1 MRSLMLRDP
10 VSGLFGLDSLIDAF
24 THGHSSIGANL
35 KEVDSG
41 YELQLAVPGYN
52 KSEINIQIDNSL
64 LKVTG
69 KKEVKSEKYLW
80 QEFGT
85 TSFSR
90 TFSLPKEVD
99 IEHSEAKCQDGILT
113 MTLPFVKKEKRSSA
127 IKIT

>member
-1 MRSLMLRDP
+1 MRNLMLRDP
-10 VSGLFGLDSLIDAF
+10 ASYLFGLDSLFDVLP
-24 THGHSSIGANL
+24 HGNTSIGANL
-35 KEVDSG
+35 KEVENG
-41 YELQLAVPGYN
+41 YELQMAVPGYN

-69 KKEVKSEKYLW
+69 KKEMNGDKYLW
-80 QEFGT
+80 QEFGS

-99 IEHSEAKCQDGILT
+99 IDHSEAKCQDGILT
-113 MTLPFVKKEKRSSA
+113 ITLPFIKKEKRSNV

>member
-1 MRSLMLRDP
+1 MRNLMLRDP
-10 VSGLFGLDSLIDAF
+10 VSSLFGLESLIDVWSN
-24 THGHSSIGANL
+24 GHASISANL
-35 KEVDSG
+35 KEVESG

-69 KKEVKSEKYLW
+69 KKEVKGEKYVW
-80 QEFGT
+80 QEFGA

-99 IEHSEAKCQDGILT
+99 AEHSEAKCQDGILT
-113 MTLPFVKKEKRSSA
+113 VTLPFVKKEKRSNV